1 MPKLSGGE
9 ALIRSL
15 QQEGIRTVFGI
26 PGLGQYEA
34 IDALYNTPSI
44 RYISVRNEQA
54 ASYMADGYARAS
66 GEIAAALVVPGPGV
80 LNASAGMAT
89 AFASS
94 SPILVITG
102 TDHQR
107 EGHDDEREPPLLHA
121 LTKWA
126 GRASSVEEVPELVH
140 TAMRQ
145 LRSGRPRPV
154 VLEVPHAV
162 LAARAEVELCEP
174 APMDRPGA
182 DPAALE
188 AALALMGKAQRP
200 LIWAGGGIH
209 TSGANDLVTALAEAW
224 QAPVVTSRSGKGA
237 ISDRHPLSLGS
248 AELRYVPLRRWIEE
262 RDVILALGTS
272 YDFSKFKSTVI
283 HVDIDPAQVRQGER
297 RLALV
302 GELGTVLAEL
312 LADIGAFRD
321 QRQTP
326 YADVAAEVAAL
337 NQARFAPEQ
346 QLQPQAAYMS
356 AIRSALPDDAIL
368 TTDMTQLGYYSR
380 SYYPVYAPR
389 SYFICSR
396 LWTLGAAFPMALG
409 AKIAQPQRTVATV
422 IGDGGFLYN
431 SQELATAMKYK
442 IPVTIVLFNDNAYGN
457 VLRAQ
462 QEEYDGHVIG
472 TELYNPDFLQLAQS
486 YGVQAWRA
494 HDAAELEEALRQA
507 TASDA
512 PTLIEV
518 PVGPMQRVY

>member
-1 MPKLSGGE
+1 MPKLNGGE

-34 IDALYNTPSI
+34 IDALYNTPAI
-44 RYISVRNEQA
+44 RYVSVRNEQA
-54 ASYMADGYARAS
+54 ATYMADGYARAS

-89 AFASS
+89 AYASS
-94 SPILVITG
+94 SPVLVITG

-126 GRASSVEEVPELVH
+126 GRASSVEEVPGLVH
-140 TAMRQ
+140 SAMRQ

-154 VLEVPHAV
+154 VLEVPHSV
-162 LAARAEVELCEP
+162 LAARAEVELCDP
-174 APMDRPGA
+174 APTERPGA
-182 DPAALE
+182 DRAALE

-200 LIWAGGGIH
+200 LIWAGGGVH
-209 TSGANDLVTALAEAW
+209 TAGANDLVAALAEAW

-248 AELRYVPLRRWIEE
+248 AELRYAPLRHWIEE
-262 RDVILALGTS
+262 RDIILALGTS

-283 HVDIDPAQVRQGER
+283 QVDIDPAQVRQGEG
-297 RLALV
+297 RLGIV
-302 GELGTVLAEL
+302 GDVGSVLAEL
-312 LADIGAFRD
+312 LAHTDRFIG
-321 QRQTP
+321 QRESPAT
-326 YADVAAEVAAL
+326 EVAAL
-337 NQARFAPEQ
+337 NRARFAPDQ
-346 QLQPQAAYMS
+346 QLQPQAGFTK
-356 AIRSALPDDAIL
+356 AIRNVLPDDAVL

-380 SYYPVYAPR
+380 NYYPVYAPR

-409 AKIAQPQRTVATV
+409 AKIAQPQRTVVTV
-422 IGDGGFLYN
+422 TGDGGFLYN
-431 SQELATAMKYK
+431 SQELATAMKYN
-442 IPVTIVLFNDNAYGN
+442 IPITIMLFNDNAYGN

-494 HDAAELEEALRQA
+494 QDAAELEQALRQA
-507 TASDA
+507 TASES